1 MLAKVVELALE
12 DNKLNGAYMKETSR
26 QAGLQQDMVESSGQM
41 EILIQECLK
50 KENLMVKEHILSPME
65 PLNLEIGHKVI
76 INLTNVTGN
85 VMLTDIK
92 ISLQQQH
99 NLIMN
104 HKEKQM
110 AKTVNAVLKKN
121 LTN

>member
-50 KENLMVKEHILSPME
+50 KANLMVKEHILSPME

-85 VMLTDIK
+85 AMLTDIK

>member
-92 ISLQQQH
+92 ISL
-99 NLIMN
+99 
-104 HKEKQM
+104 
-110 AKTVNAVLKKN
+110 
-121 LTN
+121 